1 MDTTVHCPLPAS
13 GEDFREKN
21 RVEAKSEGSLDEVR
35 ILLLNIRGVLAD
47 VIKAVLQACQDVTVV
62 GESLDVAGIRMLV
75 DRTGAD
81 VVVCHLDD
89 TAAAEVAEGV
99 FAPHRRVKVIA
110 VRDDG
115 RRAVL
120 WELRPQRSVLG
131 DLSPGLLADAV
142 RQGGGR

>member
-1 MDTTVHCPLPAS
+1 MD
-13 GEDFREKN
+13 EI
-21 RVEAKSEGSLDEVR
+21 R
-35 ILLLNIRGVLAD
+35 ILLVNIRGILGD
-47 VIKAVLQACQDVTVV
+47 VIKDMLRTCQDMTVV
-62 GESLDVAGIRMLV
+62 GESLDVADVQALV

-89 TAAAEVAEGV
+89 TATAEAANGL

-131 DLSPGLLADAV
+131 DLSPGRLVDAV
-142 RQGGGR
+142 RQGGVL

>member
-1 MDTTVHCPLPAS
+1 
-13 GEDFREKN
+13 
-21 RVEAKSEGSLDEVR
+21 LDEIR
-35 ILLLNIRGVLAD
+35 ILLLNMRGVLGD
-47 VIKAVLQACQDVTVV
+47 VIRAVLRTCGDVTVV
-62 GESLDVAGIRMLV
+62 GESLDVADVRVLV
-75 DRTGAD
+75 DRTGAE

-89 TAAAEVAEGV
+89 TATAEVTNGM

-131 DLSPGLLADAV
+131 DLSPALLVDAV
-142 RQGGGR
+142 RPGGA